1 MDNVVKIKIEGL
13 EEILKKLDELQKSV
27 NKVLGNFTQ
36 VQEFKETITEKKED
50 AKQGHSNNFK
60 DFQTFKLA
68 IIQVLQN
75 VTDRS
80 FVKDLL
86 SQYKVT
92 RLTELSPD
100 NYDEFYRAVW
110 EKVLAE

>member
-13 EEILKKLDELQKSV
+13 DEILKRLDELQNSV
-27 NKVLGNFTQ
+27 NKALGNSGQ
-36 VQEFKETITEKKED
+36 VQESKETITEKKEEP
-50 AKQGHSNNFK
+50 KQGYSNNFK
-60 DFQTFKLA
+60 DFQTFKMT

-86 SQYKVT
+86 EQYKVT

-100 NYDEFYRAVW
+100 NYDEFYHAVW
-110 EKVLAE
+110 EKVHAK